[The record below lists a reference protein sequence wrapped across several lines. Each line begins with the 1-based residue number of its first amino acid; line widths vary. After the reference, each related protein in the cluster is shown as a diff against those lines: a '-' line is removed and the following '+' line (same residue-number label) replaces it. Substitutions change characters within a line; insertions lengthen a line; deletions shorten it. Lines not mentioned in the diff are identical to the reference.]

1 MRILLTGNTAFK
13 LANFREGLI
22 RRLIADGHEITAL
35 VPFDDYVDK
44 LADMGCTLVDLEMT
58 RKGTSVIAEAGL
70 LRRIHAQLR
79 QTRPDIAF
87 GYTIKNNIYGAF
99 AARLLGIPFVP
110 NVTGLGTAFEERGAL
125 NRIVLALYRMAFRRV
140 PVVFFQNTHD
150 QALFLEAG
158 IVRADQTALLPGSG
172 VDLAAF
178 DLRPLPGADE
188 APLFMLIARMLKDK
202 GIAEFSEAARV
213 VAQRYPNARFELLGP
228 VDPDSR
234 IAISEAELA
243 QIETSS
249 PVIYRGKARD
259 VRPEIARA
267 DCIVLPSYY
276 KEGTPRVLLEAAAM
290 GRPIVTTDMP
300 GCRDTVAHG
309 ETGFICAPRS
319 GADLAEKMLQIV
331 ALGAEGRNRFGV
343 AARARCDAQF
353 NEQIVIDAYL
363 DVIARFEA

>member
-1 MRILLTGNTAFK
+1 MKILLTGNTAFK

-22 RRLIADGHEITAL
+22 RRLIAEGHEITAL

-44 LADMGCTLVDLEMT
+44 LTDLGCTVVDLEMT
-58 RKGTSVIAEAGL
+58 RKGTSLLSEIAL
-70 LRRIHAQLR
+70 LRRIHAQLKR
-79 QTRPDIAF
+79 TRPDIAF

-110 NVTGLGTAFEERGAL
+110 NVTGLGTAFEGRGLL
-125 NRIVLALYRMAFRRV
+125 NRIVLAMYRTAFRRV

-150 QALFLEAG
+150 RALFLEAG

-172 VDLAAF
+172 VDLEAF
-178 DLRPLPGADE
+178 DLRALPSADE

-202 GIAEFSEAARV
+202 GIAEFVEAARIV
-213 VAQRYPNARFELLGP
+213 VARYPQARFELLGP

-234 IAISEAELA
+234 IAITKAELA
-243 QIETSS
+243 AFEANS
-249 PVIYRGKARD
+249 PVIYRGMARY

-309 ETGFICAPRS
+309 ETGFICAPRDA
-319 GADLAEKMLQIV
+319 GDLAEKMLETV
-331 ALGAEGRNRFGV
+331 ALGAEGRKRFGL
-343 AARARCDAQF
+343 AARALCDTLF

-363 DVIARFEA
+363 SVIADLEG